1 MNAVEFETVSK
12 NGFIYIPDDYK
23 DKIDNKENIRL
34 VVMYDEI
41 PSSKKDIKG
50 NKELIE
56 LEELFEASNNKIMVT
71 KDIAIDTDG
80 MVDDIS

>member
-34 VVMYDEI
+34 VVIYDEI

-80 MVDDIS
+80 MIDDIS